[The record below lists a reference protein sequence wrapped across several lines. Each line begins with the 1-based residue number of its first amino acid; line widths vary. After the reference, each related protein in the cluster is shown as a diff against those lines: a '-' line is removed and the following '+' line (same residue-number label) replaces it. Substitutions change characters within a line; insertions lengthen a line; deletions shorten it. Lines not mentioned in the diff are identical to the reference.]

1 MSDLTISPYL
11 GMAGGTAVSG
21 AIATRGTKATGASAQ
36 GMTGVATFSTPSKV
50 HEAAQQFEALLL
62 GQMLRTERESGSG
75 WLGGGEDSS
84 AECVTDYAEQQFAAV
99 LAQNGGLGIATLVA
113 KGLTPGK

>member
-1 MSDLTISPYL
+1 MSDLAISPYL
-11 GMAGGTAVSG
+11 GTAGSTGVSG
-21 AIATRGTKATGASAQ
+21 VGSRGTGASGASVSQ
-36 GMTGVATFSTPSKV
+36 GISGVAASQSPSKV

-62 GQMLRTERESGSG
+62 GQMLRAERESGSG

-84 AECVTDYAEQQFAAV
+84 GECVTDYAEQQFAAV

>member
-1 MSDLTISPYL
+1 MSDLAISPSL
-11 GMAGGTAVSG
+11 GAATGTGTIGAASLQTRAGGAGSR
-21 AIATRGTKATGASAQ
+21 A
-36 GMTGVATFSTPSKV
+36 PSKV
-50 HEAAQQFEALLL
+50 HDAAQQFEALLL
-62 GQMLRTERESGSG
+62 GQMLRAERESGSG